1 LIKIIFGLCDWM
13 DKIKDTYNRPII
25 SLRISI
31 TNRCNIQC
39 FYCHHDGMLNSKE
52 EITSDE
58 IFQIAKVAK
67 NLGVE
72 KVRLSGGEPLVR
84 SDIVDI
90 VKKLNTL
97 NFKDISIT
105 TNGIFLDKYAEDLV
119 NVGLKRV
126 NVSLDTLK
134 PETYKCITKKDYL
147 SEVKNGILK
156 AVDVGIYPVKINMV
170 VMKGINDNE
179 IHDMFSFCKD
189 NGLILQLIEIL
200 ETDNCED
207 NNFNEKYHFDMT
219 PLEKEFTDLASEVT
233 VRKFMQDRKKY
244 FIDGGEVEIVRPMD
258 NTKFCENCTRLRIT
272 PEGKI
277 KPCLLRNDNL
287 VDLISHIRSGDSEK
301 DLEEIFISAVNSRE
315 PYFIDD

>member
-1 LIKIIFGLCDWM
+1 M

>member
-1 LIKIIFGLCDWM
+1 MIKIIFGLCDWM

-119 NVGLKRV
+119 NAGLKRV

-147 SEVKNGILK
+147 SEVKKGILK

>member
-1 LIKIIFGLCDWM
+1 MINL
-13 DKIKDTYNRPII
+13 DKVKDTYNRPII

-39 FYCHHDGMLNSKE
+39 FYCHHDGMLATNEEMTPE
-52 EITSDE
+52 EIFK
-58 IFQIAKVAK
+58 IVKIAK

-72 KVRLSGGEPLVR
+72 KIRLSGGEPLVR
-84 SDIVDI
+84 SDIVEI
-90 VKKLNTL
+90 VNKINTL

-105 TNGIFLDKYAEDLV
+105 TNGIFLGKYAEDLV
-119 NVGLKRV
+119 SAGLKRV

-134 PETYKCITKKDYL
+134 PETYQCLTKKDYL
-147 SEVKNGILK
+147 NNVKEGILK
-156 AVDVGIYPVKINMV
+156 AVDAGLYPVKINMV
-170 VMKGINDNE
+170 VMKGINDTE
-179 IHDMFSFCKD
+179 IHDMFGFCKD

-207 NNFNEKYHFDMT
+207 NDFNEKFHYDMT
-219 PLEKEFTDLASEVT
+219 PLEQEFESLASEVR
-233 VRKFMQDRKKY
+233 VREFMQDRKKY
-244 FIDGGEVEIVRPMD
+244 YIDGGEVEIVRPMD

-287 VDLISHIRSGDSEK
+287 VDLVGHIRAGESEEN
-301 DLEEIFISAVNSRE
+301 LEKIFLEDINSRE
-315 PYFIDD
+315 PYYSD

>member
-1 LIKIIFGLCDWM
+1 MIKIIFGLCDWM

-84 SDIVDI
+84 FDIVDI
-90 VKKLNTL
+90 VGKLNTL

-119 NVGLKRV
+119 KAGLKRV

-156 AVDVGIYPVKINMV
+156 SVDVGLYPVKINMV